1 MAGVAERACVRLARA
16 KQAGS
21 GMSQPTNLPV
31 IEGHDAR
38 ESQQNGNPQLAT
50 GAQARLDGEQQIAW
64 LRNSTEVF
72 RTPGTYL
79 PSRRTIRVSAL
90 AIGVSGLAVAAMAHI
105 LAPGPV
111 SSEVMAPPTAARPQ
125 ARSAPP
131 SVLATNASPTVP
143 PAAVS
148 TNVTSSTAPD
158 APVSL
163 ASPALAPAAPQP
175 EQHVSIA
182 GGTTERRSNSRHE
195 PRTFSSSPA
204 PALSEMT
211 AARWPSS
218 DDGTQE
224 DRAQGAPPP
233 PPSQDQ
239 RDRRGQQSQWRWQRT
254 TTCDSS
260 GRCVDH
266 YNPAP
271 SDQ

>member
-1 MAGVAERACVRLARA
+1 MT
-16 KQAGS
+16 
-21 GMSQPTNLPV
+21 QPTNPPV
-31 IEGHDAR
+31 IEGNDAH

-50 GAQARLDGEQQIAW
+50 GAQARLDEEQQIAW

-72 RTPGTYL
+72 RAPGT
-79 PSRRTIRVSAL
+79 SKKTIGLSAL

-125 ARSAPP
+125 ARPATS
-131 SVLATNASPTVP
+131 SVLATNPSPTVP
-143 PAAVS
+143 PAPLA
-148 TNVTSSTAPD
+148 TNVTSSTAPG
-158 APVSL
+158 APVSP
-163 ASPALAPAAPQP
+163 ASPALAPAAPKP
-175 EQHVSIA
+175 EQHVPIA
-182 GGTTERRSNSRHE
+182 GGTTERRSNSRHK
-195 PRTFSSSPA
+195 PLASPPSPA
-204 PALSEMT
+204 PALPEMT

-218 DDGTQE
+218 DNGDQD

-239 RDRRGQQSQWRWQRT
+239 QDRRGQQSQWHWQKT

-271 SDQ
+271 SNQ